1 MNIVQ
6 IGVIGLISVILIM
19 NVRRENPQI
28 AVLLSIAGG
37 LIIIFNVIPY
47 LKSIIEIIQDI
58 SEKIDVNFKYISMI
72 IKIVGIAYIA
82 EFCSQICIDAG
93 ESAIASKIELGAK
106 VFIIAASLP
115 VISGLIQMVDSLLI

>member
-1 MNIVQ
+1 MSIVQ
-6 IGVIGLISVILIM
+6 IGVIGLICVILII
-19 NVRRENPQI
+19 NIRRENPQI
-28 AVLLSIAGG
+28 AVLLSLAGG
-37 LIIIFNVIPY
+37 LIITFNLMPIF
-47 LKSIIEIIQDI
+47 KSIIELITQI

-93 ESAIASKIELGAK
+93 EGAVASKIELAAK

-115 VISGLIQMVDSLLI
+115 VIYGLIQTVNSLLS